1 LLVIKRLHYLSKA
14 GWSFSNIAVML
25 DLNLFTYRDLPGVA
39 AANPTPRRPLV
50 PEPQQLKLTPR

>member
-25 DLNLFTYRDLPGVA
+25 DLNLFTYRDLLGWRGRTLRHA
-39 AANPTPRRPLV
+39 APWYLSRSS
-50 PEPQQLKLTPR
+50 